1 MVSDFERFGFK
12 RYGKEELAKDL
23 ITRGCRLNSDG
34 VAVCRKCGTPKM
46 WYYDYTDSW
55 FPIACQHELD
65 EDKREKDD
73 TMIER
78 YRANS
83 GIEGRLAEAS
93 FNSFGITNGNREAY
107 TRSLQYAGNIENIM
121 PKGYGIYYFGKSG
134 VGKTYIAACV
144 GNMLLDMGVE
154 VKFAKVS
161 DILTDIKEAYSQRG
175 NEAAVLNEYIF
186 ADVAI
191 LDDIGSEDYTAKRG
205 AAVSFAQEKLFQ
217 IIDGRYSRKKP
228 TIFTSNYSLEEL
240 ITKRGILRKTVERIM
255 EMSTRKFEITGESF
269 RIIKQTA
276 IEEF

>member
-1 MVSDFERFGFK
+1 MDFVLDRFGFK
-12 RYGKEELAKDL
+12 RYGKEELAQVLYKN
-23 ITRGCRLNSDG
+23 GCKLNADG
-34 VAVCRKCGTPKM
+34 VAVCRKCNTPKM

-55 FPIACQHELD
+55 FPIACKHELD

-73 TMIER
+73 TAIER

-83 GIEGRLAEAS
+83 GIEGRLADAS
-93 FNSFGITNGNREAY
+93 FNDFGITNGNREAY
-107 TRSLQYAGNIENIM
+107 SRSLQYAANIEKIM
-121 PKGYGIYYFGKSG
+121 PKGYGVYYYGKSG
-134 VGKTYIAACV
+134 VGKTYIAACL

-186 ADVAI
+186 ADIAI

-228 TIFTSNYSLEEL
+228 TIFTSNYTLEEL

-269 RIIKQTA
+269 RITKQTE

>member
-1 MVSDFERFGFK
+1 MDFVLDRFDFK
-12 RYGKEELAKDL
+12 RYGKEELAQALYKN
-23 ITRGCRLNSDG
+23 GCKLNADG
-34 VAVCRKCGTPKM
+34 VAVCRKCNTPKM

-55 FPIACQHELD
+55 LPIACKHELD

-73 TMIER
+73 TAIER

-83 GIEGRLAEAS
+83 GIEGRLADAS
-93 FNSFGITNGNREAY
+93 FNNFGITNGNREAY
-107 TRSLQYAGNIENIM
+107 SRSLQYAANIEKIM
-121 PKGYGIYYFGKSG
+121 PKGYGVYYYGKSG
-134 VGKTYIAACV
+134 VGKTYIAACL
-144 GNMLLDMGVE
+144 GNMLLDMGIE

-269 RIIKQTA
+269 RITKQTE

>member
-1 MVSDFERFGFK
+1 MDFVLDRFGFK
-12 RYGKEELAKDL
+12 RYGKEELAQILYKN
-23 ITRGCRLNSDG
+23 GCKLKADG
-34 VAVCRKCGTPKM
+34 VAGCRKCNTPKM

-55 FPIACQHELD
+55 FPIACKHELD

-73 TMIER
+73 TAIER
-78 YRANS
+78 YRVNS
-83 GIEGRLAEAS
+83 GIEGRLADAS
-93 FNSFGITNGNREAY
+93 FNDFGITNGNREAY
-107 TRSLQYAGNIENIM
+107 SRSLQYAANIEKIM
-121 PKGYGIYYFGKSG
+121 PKGYGVYYYGKSG
-134 VGKTYIAACV
+134 VGKTYIAACL

-205 AAVSFAQEKLFQ
+205 AAISFAQEKLFQ

-228 TIFTSNYSLEEL
+228 TVFTSNYSLEEL
-240 ITKRGILRKTVERIM
+240 ISKRGILRKTVERIM

-269 RIIKQTA
+269 RVTKQVE

>member
-1 MVSDFERFGFK
+1 
-12 RYGKEELAKDL
+12 
-23 ITRGCRLNSDG
+23 
-34 VAVCRKCGTPKM
+34 
-46 WYYDYTDSW
+46 
-55 FPIACQHELD
+55 
-65 EDKREKDD
+65 
-73 TMIER
+73 
-78 YRANS
+78 
-83 GIEGRLAEAS
+83 
-93 FNSFGITNGNREAY
+93 
-107 TRSLQYAGNIENIM
+107 
-121 PKGYGIYYFGKSG
+121 
-134 VGKTYIAACV
+134 
-144 GNMLLDMGVE
+144 MLLDMGVE

-175 NEAAVLNEYIF
+175 NESAVLNEYIF

-269 RIIKQTA
+269 RITKQTE